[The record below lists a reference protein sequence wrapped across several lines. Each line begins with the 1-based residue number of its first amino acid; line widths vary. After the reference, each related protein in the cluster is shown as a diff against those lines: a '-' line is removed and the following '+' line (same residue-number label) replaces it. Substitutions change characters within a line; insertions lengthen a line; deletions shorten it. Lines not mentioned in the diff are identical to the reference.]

1 MFTISQIFFN
11 DNRIIVSNAAITQ
24 SKGNRCK
31 IAGKK
36 KLTVGQQKLV
46 YFRTLLYQ

>member
-11 DNRIIVSNAAITQ
+11 DNRIIVSNAAIAQ

-46 YFRTLLYQ
+46 YFRILLYQ